1 MVMDE
6 TKTALAHQSVGDCLV
21 VLVMEL
27 AALAHQS
34 MTHQSIDGPIDHI
47 TNEKK
52 KRTQETSQV
61 AVRHAALRLPH
72 PLCQRETPPQQG
84 AQHGQEQDATT
95 TTTTT
100 TTKEGVGLEDIG
112 PVGKQTRHLSSFNE
126 LR

>member
-95 TTTTT
+95 TTT
-100 TTKEGVGLEDIG
+100 KEGVGLEDIG